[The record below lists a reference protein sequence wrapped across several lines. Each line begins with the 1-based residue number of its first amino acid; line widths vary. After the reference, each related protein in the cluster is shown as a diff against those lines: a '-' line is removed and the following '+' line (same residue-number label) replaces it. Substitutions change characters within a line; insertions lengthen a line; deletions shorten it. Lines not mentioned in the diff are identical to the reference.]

1 MMLTLLSTLMSF
13 LMGGLPKLLDFFQD
27 RADKKHELELA
38 QMQTERELA
47 LKNAGFASQE
57 KIEAIHL
64 DEIKV
69 QADVATKQADVAMV
83 NAKVQERQA
92 LYAHD
97 IEISKGASTWVV
109 NARAMVRP
117 ALTYGMFLLLVFVD
131 IAGFLYAWH
140 SNVPFSECLDQ
151 LWDNDTQ
158 LIWAS
163 IVAFWFGSQAFE
175 KK

>member
-1 MMLTLLSTLMSF
+1 MLTLLSTLLSF
-13 LMGGLPKLLDFFQD
+13 LMGGLPKLLSFFQD
-27 RADKKHELELA
+27 RSDKAHELELA
-38 QMQTERELA
+38 QLQIQREIELR
-47 LKNAGFASQE
+47 KAGFEAQE
-57 KIEAIHL
+57 RVEHIHT
-64 DEIKV
+64 EQMQI
-69 QADVATKQADVAMV
+69 QAET
-83 NAKVQERQA
+83 NAQGYRLQERQS

-97 IEISKGASTWVV
+97 IEIGKGASQWVT

-117 ALTYGMFLLLVFVD
+117 TLTYGMFLLLVFVD
-131 IAGFLYAWH
+131 VAGFVYAYH
-140 SNVPFSECLDQ
+140 TNVPFSECLDQ

>member
-1 MMLTLLSTLMSF
+1 MLTLLSTLISF
-13 LMGGLPKLLDFFQD
+13 LMGGIPKLLDFFQD
-27 RADKKHELELA
+27 KSDKAHELELA
-38 QMQTERELA
+38 QMQIQRELEMR
-47 LKNAGFASQE
+47 KAGFEAQE
-57 KIEAIHL
+57 RVEQIHT
-64 DEIKV
+64 EQMQI
-69 QADVATKQADVAMV
+69 QAQSATQEFKL
-83 NAKVQERQA
+83 QERQA

-97 IEISKGASTWVV
+97 IAIGQGASTWVI

-131 IAGFLYAWH
+131 VAGFLYAWH
-140 SNVPFSECLDQ
+140 SNVPFNDCLDQ

>member
-1 MMLTLLSTLMSF
+1 MLTILSTLLSF
-13 LMGGLPKLLDFFQD
+13 LMGGLPKLLGFFQD
-27 RADKKHELELA
+27 RSDKAHELELA
-38 QMQTERELA
+38 QLQITREIELR
-47 LKNAGFASQE
+47 KAGFEAQERVEQIHTEQIQIQAETASQE
-57 KIEAIHL
+57 FRL
-64 DEIKV
+64 
-69 QADVATKQADVAMV
+69 
-83 NAKVQERQA
+83 QERQS

-97 IEISKGASTWVV
+97 IEIGKGASQWVT

-117 ALTYGMFLLLVFVD
+117 TLTYGMFLLLVFVD
-131 IAGFLYAWH
+131 VAGFVYAYH
-140 SNVPFSECLDQ
+140 TNVPFSECLDQ

>member
-1 MMLTLLSTLMSF
+1 MLTLLSTLISF

-27 RADKKHELELA
+27 RSDKAHELDLANLQIQRELEMRKA
-38 QMQTERELA
+38 GFEAQERVEQIHTEQMQ
-47 LKNAGFASQE
+47 
-57 KIEAIHL
+57 I
-64 DEIKV
+64 
-69 QADVATKQADVAMV
+69 QAESATQQFKL
-83 NAKVQERQA
+83 QERQA

-97 IEISKGASTWVV
+97 IAIGQGASTWVI

-131 IAGFLYAWH
+131 VAGFLYAWH
-140 SNVPFSECLDQ
+140 SNVPFNDCLDQ

>member
-1 MMLTLLSTLMSF
+1 MLTLLSTLISF

-27 RADKKHELELA
+27 RSDKAHELDLANLQIQRELEMRKA
-38 QMQTERELA
+38 GFEAQERVEQIHTEQMQIQAQSAT
-47 LKNAGFASQE
+47 QE
-57 KIEAIHL
+57 FKL
-64 DEIKV
+64 
-69 QADVATKQADVAMV
+69 
-83 NAKVQERQA
+83 QERQA

-97 IEISKGASTWVV
+97 IAIGQGASTWVI

-131 IAGFLYAWH
+131 VAGFLYAWH
-140 SNVPFSECLDQ
+140 SNVPFNDCLDQ